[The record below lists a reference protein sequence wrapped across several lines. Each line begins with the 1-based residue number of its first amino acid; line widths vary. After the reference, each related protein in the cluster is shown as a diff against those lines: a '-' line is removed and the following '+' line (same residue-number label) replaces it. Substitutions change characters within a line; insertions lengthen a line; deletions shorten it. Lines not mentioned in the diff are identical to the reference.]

1 MSFKIAKNTC
11 DLFICLDLVARR
23 KRGWNGEESRSN
35 TQWTFSGSLFYSII
49 CITTIGYG
57 NQTPKTPAGK
67 LVTIAYAI
75 VGMPLMLICLTN
87 TGHAMAQSF
96 RCYMT
101 LSYVNEGQTII

>member
-1 MSFKIAKNTC
+1 MDSSGCEVDFLLRRKYCITAA
-11 DLFICLDLVARR
+11 ICR
-23 KRGWNGEESRSN
+23 KRGWNGEEARSN

-67 LVTIAYAI
+67 LLTIAYAI

-96 RCYMT
+96 RYILGST
-101 LSYVNEGQTII
+101 SL